1 MPPLRY
7 TRPQTLDDASALLQT
22 PGARPLGGGTDLIPL
37 MREGLTAPDSLVDL
51 RGISKSAEVT
61 WHDDGSAHIGASAR
75 LAHLA
80 RDARLR
86 EAFPLL
92 AEACEAVGSEAIRTM
107 GTLGGN
113 LCQRIRCA
121 YFRHGFDCLK
131 RGGDRCSARDGEN
144 QYHAIFF
151 DPGSS
156 EGSCAAVHPS
166 DPAIALTALEAT
178 VHVGGAAGTRDVAI
192 ADFFTGARSGI
203 DGETVVA
210 PDEIVTGV
218 TIPAYSR
225 GGRQRYE
232 KVIQRGAFDFA
243 LVSLAAFKRA
253 DGEVRLVLGGVA
265 LRPWRVTDS
274 IEEDLASGGLSDDDI
289 ETLGARALYDARP
302 LAKNGY
308 KVEMASAVL
317 RRGIAFLEGR

>member
-1 MPPLRY
+1 
-7 TRPQTLDDASALLQT
+7 
-22 PGARPLGGGTDLIPL
+22 

-51 RGISKSAEVT
+51 RGISESAEVT
-61 WHDDGSAHIGASAR
+61 WLDDGSAHIGASAR

-80 RDARLR
+80 RDAHLR

-113 LCQRIRCA
+113 LCQRIRCS

-151 DPGSS
+151 DAGSG

-178 VHVGGAAGTRDVAI
+178 VHVSGAAGTRDVAI

-203 DGETVVA
+203 HGETVVA

-232 KVIQRGAFDFA
+232 KVIPAR
-243 LVSLAAFKRA
+243 
-253 DGEVRLVLGGVA
+253 RL
-265 LRPWRVTDS
+265 RFRTRVTCGVQACRRRS
-274 IEEDLASGGLSDDDI
+274 APRAGRRGTAPLARDRFHRRGCGVGRA
-289 ETLGARALYDARP
+289 ERRRYRNARRAALYDARP
-302 LAKNGY
+302 LEKNGY
-308 KVEMASAVL
+308 KVDMASALL
-317 RRGIAFLEGR
+317 RRGISFLEGR